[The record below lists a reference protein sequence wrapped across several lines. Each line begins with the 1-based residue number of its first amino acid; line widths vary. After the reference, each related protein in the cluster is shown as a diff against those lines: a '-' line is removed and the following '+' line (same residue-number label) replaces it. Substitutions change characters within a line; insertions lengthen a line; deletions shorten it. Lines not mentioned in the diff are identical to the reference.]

1 MHTGPFDSKR
11 KWIGQDVIMTLKDGH
26 FTLLVPDPHETKNSF
41 PWGPYPITD
50 LVLSI
55 EEYNKEFESS
65 RICLQQLPIG
75 KYLQR
80 ADEASETPSLTPA
93 PTPAPATTPA
103 APYLPRAIPS

>member
-1 MHTGPFDSKR
+1 
-11 KWIGQDVIMTLKDGH
+11 MTLKDGH

-55 EEYNKEFESS
+55 EEYNKQYESSS

-80 ADEASETPSLTPA
+80 SEDASETLP
-93 PTPAPATTPA
+93 PTPTPH
-103 APYLPRAIPS
+103 LPRGIPS

>member
-1 MHTGPFDSKR
+1 
-11 KWIGQDVIMTLKDGH
+11 MTLKDGH

-55 EEYNKEFESS
+55 EEYNKEYESS
-65 RICLQQLPIG
+65 KICLQQLPIG

-80 ADEASETPSLTPA
+80 SEDTSETLS
-93 PTPAPATTPA
+93 PTPTPH
-103 APYLPRAIPS
+103 LPRGIPS